1 MPKTKAELQ
10 VELREAMKGTPWK
23 MPLSTMKLHELET
36 AQMTLQKMKAEYA
49 TNAASIPVVGSG
61 RPASRP
67 VAAAVADDD
76 DEDAI
81 KVPQPPAPRL
91 LKAPPIRVA
100 KDPAH
105 PIGRPPKAKK
115 EVEPE
120 PLTGK
125 SGRKLICPCNCKY
138 CPHK

>member
-10 VELREAMKGTPWK
+10 VELREAMKGTPYR

-36 AQMTLQKMKAEYA
+36 AQMTLQKMKAEHA
-49 TNAASIPVVGSG
+49 AASASIPVVGSG

-67 VAAAVADDD
+67 VAPAVADDD

-91 LKAPPIRVA
+91 KKAPLVNNISPDRPV
-100 KDPAH
+100 
-105 PIGRPPKAKK
+105 GRPPKAKK

-120 PLTGK
+120 PTRGK
-125 SGRKLICPCNCKY
+125 SPPRHICNCTHCGLKR
-138 CPHK
+138 